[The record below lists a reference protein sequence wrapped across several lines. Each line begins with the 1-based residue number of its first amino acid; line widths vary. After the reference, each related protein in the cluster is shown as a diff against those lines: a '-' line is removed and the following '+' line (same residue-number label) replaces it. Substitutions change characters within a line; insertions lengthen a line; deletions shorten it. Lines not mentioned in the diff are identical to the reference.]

1 MPLPL
6 WIDRILSHK
15 SMRNS
20 FFETLDA
27 LGADAT
33 TDMCQSV
40 SDGDLGAAQ
49 VAEGRRQA
57 FEQLRRQV
65 EMEEREEQ
73 AQEARK
79 QKGGKR

>member
-1 MPLPL
+1 
-6 WIDRILSHK
+6 
-15 SMRNS
+15 
-20 FFETLDA
+20 
-27 LGADAT
+27 
-33 TDMCQSV
+33 MCQSI
-40 SDGDLGAAQ
+40 SDGDIGAAQ

-79 QKGGKR
+79 QKGGEK